1 MSEDTAQSTT
11 SNLALRMTTH
21 WQRIG
26 MAGSRLAT
34 GVARRQLSG
43 DFFMF
48 PDPMLISRAYQR
60 FGMSLLENPQG
71 LLNLQHEL
79 INDGFKIW
87 QESLTL
93 GAAQESS
100 APGSKPDRRFQHGA
114 WLENAAYD
122 FIRRSYQITASRL
135 LETAQAATDL
145 DPQTKRMVEFY
156 TRQYI
161 DALSPTNFALTNPAV
176 AEKAIETGGESLLN
190 GLANILE
197 DLADGDGQLRL
208 RHVDPNAFEVGRD
221 LAATPGRVV
230 FENRLMQLI
239 QYSPTTEK
247 AHQRPLLVVPPWI
260 NKFYVLD
267 LNEKKSWIR
276 WAVAQGHTVFVI
288 SWVNPG
294 AELADTT
301 FDDYLTEGPIAAL
314 DAIRDITGAEQVNA
328 AGYCIGGTLLATT
341 LAWLAAGG
349 EQERITSAT
358 FLTTMLDFS
367 EVGELAVFVDEEQI
381 AQLEKYMAEKGYLQ
395 GAMLGQAFNLLQAND
410 LIWGYVIN
418 NYLLGREPVP
428 FDLLYWNGDN
438 TCMPARMQSWYL
450 RNLYLDNRLREPGAL
465 EIAGRSIDLGKVKTP
480 AYFLSTL
487 ADHIAPW
494 QSTYRSARLL
504 GGPVRFVLG
513 GSGHVA
519 GVINPENSG
528 KYGYRTY
535 NRLLADP
542 ERWHAAAKEQPGSW
556 WSDWRGWIE
565 RHAGDSVPAR
575 TPPRGI
581 EPAPGR
587 YVKAR
592 APKGALPPQT

>member
-1 MSEDTAQSTT
+1 MST
-11 SNLALRMTTH
+11 SDNKSKSSDSDYALRMTEH

-26 MAGSRLAT
+26 VASSRLAA
-34 GVARRQLSG
+34 GIARRQLTG

-48 PDPMLISRAYQR
+48 PDPMLISRAFQR
-60 FGMSLLENPQG
+60 FGTSLLENPQ
-71 LLNLQHEL
+71 EL
-79 INDGFKIW
+79 IKLQSELISDGFKLW
-87 QESLTL
+87 QESLSPNT
-93 GAAQESS
+93 S
-100 APGSKPDRRFQHGA
+100 AETADGGKPDRRFQHEA
-114 WLENAAYD
+114 WFENTVYD
-122 FIRRSYQITASRL
+122 FIRRSYLLNANRL
-135 LETAQAATDL
+135 LETVQQADDL
-145 DPQTKRMVEFY
+145 DPQSKKMVEFY
-156 TRQYI
+156 MRQYI
-161 DALSPTNFALTNPAV
+161 DALSPTNFALSNPAV

-208 RHVDPNAFEVGRD
+208 RHVDPEAFTVGQD
-221 LAATPGRVV
+221 IAATPGRVV
-230 FENRLMQLI
+230 YENRLMQLI
-239 QYSPTTEK
+239 QYSPTTETV
-247 AHQRPLLVVPPWI
+247 HERPLLIVPPWI
-260 NKFYVLD
+260 NKYYILD

-294 AELADTT
+294 AELAETT
-301 FDDYLTEGPIAAL
+301 FDDYLTEGPLTAL
-314 DAIRDITGAEQVNA
+314 EVINSITGSQQVNA
-328 AGYCIGGTLLATT
+328 LGYCIGGTLLATT

-349 EQERITSAT
+349 EEDRISSAT

-367 EVGELAVFVDEEQI
+367 EVGELSVFIDEEQI
-381 AQLEKYMAEKGYLQ
+381 AQLEQYMANKGYLQ

-428 FDLLYWNGDN
+428 FDLLYWNSDN

-450 RNLYLDNRLREPGAL
+450 RNLYLENRLREPAAL
-465 EIAGRSIDLGKVKTP
+465 EIAGRPIDLGKIKTP
-480 AYFLSTL
+480 AYFLSTA

-528 KYGYRTY
+528 KYGYRTH

-542 ERWHAAAKEQPGSW
+542 QRWLDSAKEHSGSW
-556 WSDWRGWIE
+556 WPDWRSWVSKY
-565 RHAGDSVPAR
+565 AGDSVAAR
-575 TPPRGI
+575 TPPKGI

-587 YVKAR
+587 YVKVR
-592 APKGALPPQT
+592 APKGAI